1 MVAEEDRL
9 IVMILIAVMNGK
21 ADSDSSADASDTL
34 VASSAP
40 CKLLSQGRYSEN
52 TCTYM

>member
-1 MVAEEDRL
+1 MS
-9 IVMILIAVMNGK
+9 MMTWILIAVMNGK

-40 CKLLSQGRYSEN
+40 CKLLSQVRYSEN